1 VFAHCA
7 DCNRTYQGTPV
18 PEPPDSA
25 ILTEKTPRRIKREQ
39 SVAGHLAGRRSHGI
53 QLLVQPLADLGEAR
67 LAPNWQTVA

>member
-1 VFAHCA
+1 M
-7 DCNRTYQGTPV
+7 
-18 PEPPDSA
+18 
-25 ILTEKTPRRIKREQ
+25 LTEKTPRRIKREQ